1 MDVKTGALDRVFEAL
16 APALA
21 SELDRAVRETRE
33 ALEREFQAR
42 LEGAIREAED
52 AKAAAQARIE
62 RAVEEAKEEIRRQVT
77 IEMDQQFSRTLEATI
92 NQLRNEASEE
102 RAKLQSQL
110 EHWKMFAEIQRTL
123 AEASSQPEMLSRF
136 LRLAEPF
143 AEGLAVYVRKA
154 DGLAL
159 WKSKGKGAFPDI
171 VSKDTT
177 DPEFYF
183 RNISIR
189 GNTVG
194 AICAAP
200 TFKAG
205 ALDFLVASLE
215 HAIEVFGL
223 KVRAPVPRMA
233 AP

>member
-1 MDVKTGALDRVFEAL
+1 MDVKTEALDRVFEAL

-21 SELDRAVRETRE
+21 SELERVVRETRE
-33 ALEREFQAR
+33 DLEREFQAR
-42 LEGAIREAED
+42 LETATRDAES
-52 AKAAAQARIE
+52 AKASAEAQLG
-62 RAVEEAKEEIRRQVT
+62 RAIVDAKEETRQQVT
-77 IEMDQQFSRTLEATI
+77 MELEQQFRDKVEAAV
-92 NQLRNEASEE
+92 NQLKNEASEE
-102 RAKLQSQL
+102 RAKLENQL
-110 EHWKMFAEIQRTL
+110 QKWKMFAEAQRTL
-123 AEASSQPEMLSRF
+123 AEASSQPAMLERF

-143 AEGLAVYVRKA
+143 AEGLAIYVRKA

-171 VSKDTT
+171 VSKDTA

-183 RNISIR
+183 RSISIR

-200 TFKAG
+200 KFKTE
-205 ALDFLVASLE
+205 ALEFLIGSLE

-223 KVRAPVPRMA
+223 KVRAPVPRA
-233 AP
+233 AV

>member
-1 MDVKTGALDRVFEAL
+1 MDVKTGALDRVFEAI

-21 SELDRAVRETRE
+21 SELDRVVRETRE
-33 ALEREFQAR
+33 ALEKEFQER
-42 LEGAIREAED
+42 IDDAIREAES
-52 AKAAAQARIE
+52 AKLSVETRLE
-62 RAVEEAKEEIRRQVT
+62 RAVEEAKEQGRRQVT
-77 IEMDQQFSRTLEATI
+77 LELEQQFSQRLEAKI
-92 NQLRNEASEE
+92 NQLQTEASQE

-110 EHWKMFAEIQRTL
+110 DQWRMYAETQRAL
-123 AEASSQPEMLSRF
+123 AEASSQQEILGRF

-143 AEGLAVYVRKA
+143 AEGLAIYVKKA

-189 GNTVG
+189 GNRVG

-200 TFKAG
+200 TFRSD
-205 ALDFLVASLE
+205 ALDFLAGSLE
-215 HAIEVFGL
+215 HAIEAYGL
-223 KVRAPVPRMA
+223 KVRAPVPRMV

>member
-16 APALA
+16 TPALA
-21 SELDRAVRETRE
+21 SELDRVAQETRD
-33 ALEREFQAR
+33 ALEREFQTR
-42 LEGAIREAED
+42 LETAIRDAESAKSNAEA
-52 AKAAAQARIE
+52 QLG
-62 RAVEEAKEEIRRQVT
+62 RAIVEAKEETRRQIT
-77 IEMDQQFSRTLEATI
+77 LELDQQFRERLETTI

-102 RAKLQSQL
+102 RAKLQAQL
-110 EHWKMFAEIQRTL
+110 EQWKMFAEAQRTL
-123 AEASSQPEMLSRF
+123 AEAPSQSEMLGRF

-143 AEGLAVYVRKA
+143 ADGLAVYVRKA

-183 RNISIR
+183 RSLSIR

-200 TFKAG
+200 TFKTE
-205 ALDFLVASLE
+205 ALDFLVGSLE
-215 HAIEVFGL
+215 HAIEAFGL
-223 KVRAPVPRMA
+223 KVRAPIPRTA

>member
-16 APALA
+16 APAVA

-33 ALEREFQAR
+33 ALEREYQAR
-42 LEGAIREAED
+42 LDAATREAEG
-52 AKAAAQARIE
+52 AKSAAEAQLG
-62 RAVEEAKEEIRRQVT
+62 RALEDAKEETRRQVT
-77 IEMDQQFSRTLEATI
+77 TELDQQFSQKLETTVQ
-92 NQLRNEASEE
+92 QLRSEASEE
-102 RAKLQSQL
+102 RAKLERQL
-110 EHWKMFAEIQRTL
+110 EQWKMFAEAQRSL
-123 AEASSQPEMLSRF
+123 VEASSQPDILARF

-183 RNISIR
+183 RTISIR

-200 TFKAG
+200 TFRTD

-215 HAIEVFGL
+215 HAIEAFGL
-223 KVRAPVPRMA
+223 RVRAPLPRMA
-233 AP
+233 TP

>member
-33 ALEREFQAR
+33 ALEREFKAR
-42 LEGAIREAED
+42 LEEATREALGAKSAAEAQLGRALED
-52 AKAAAQARIE
+52 AK
-62 RAVEEAKEEIRRQVT
+62 EETRRQVAM
-77 IEMDQQFSRTLEATI
+77 ELDQQFSQKLEATVR
-92 NQLRNEASEE
+92 QLRSEASEE
-102 RAKLQSQL
+102 RAKLERQL
-110 EHWKMFAEIQRTL
+110 EQWRMFAEAQRSL
-123 AEASSQPEMLSRF
+123 AEASSQPEMLAQF

-183 RNISIR
+183 RSISIR

-200 TFKAG
+200 TFRTD
-205 ALDFLVASLE
+205 ALDFFVASLE
-215 HAIEVFGL
+215 HAIEAFGL
-223 KVRAPVPRMA
+223 RVRAPVPRMA
-233 AP
+233 TP